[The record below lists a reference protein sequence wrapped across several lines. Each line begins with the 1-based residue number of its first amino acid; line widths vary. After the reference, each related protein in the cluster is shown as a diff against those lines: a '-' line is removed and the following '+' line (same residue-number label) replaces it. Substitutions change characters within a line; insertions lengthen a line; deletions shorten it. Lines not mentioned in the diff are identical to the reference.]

1 MQSMPNPINVVS
13 SNPALG
19 ELYSIQH
26 YVIKF
31 VCDLRQVNGFL
42 RLLSPTN
49 IIDRHTK
56 ILLTVAINTITLTPK
71 VTLLIRP
78 DFLEALRL

>member
-19 ELYSIQH
+19 EVYSIQH

-42 RLLSPTN
+42 RLLSSTN
-49 IIDRHTK
+49 ITDRHTK
-56 ILLTVAINTITLTPK
+56 ILLTVAINTITLTSK